1 MPVERVSTGVFGLDA
16 LLQGGFP
23 KNYTIMV
30 SGAPGTGK
38 TIFSMQ
44 FLYDGAKKGEKCLY
58 IVFEQN
64 VEDLIVQSELFGWDL
79 RPLINAG
86 KLKLVSMSVENAHL
100 DDVINEIKRG
110 GYKRAV
116 VDSLSAILLHP
127 VAWKE
132 MDVPYILSGS
142 LEEMIPDP
150 KNPMIASRILLN
162 RILSEIKKLD
172 CTTIIISELTEG
184 SKGLSRD
191 TISEFLV
198 DGIITMH
205 YTSTGSLPG
214 RHIMIRKMRA
224 TKHSEMIHPIEF
236 ADGRGISVM
245 VP

>member
-1 MPVERVSTGVFGLDA
+1 MVVERVSTGVVGLDA
-16 LLQGGFP
+16 LIQGGFP

-38 TIFSMQ
+38 TLLSMQ
-44 FLYDGAKKGEKCLY
+44 FLYEGALKGEKGLY
-58 IVFEQN
+58 VVFEQS
-64 VEDLIVQSELFGWDL
+64 VHDLIVQGELFGWDMQS
-79 RPLINAG
+79 LIDSG
-86 KLKLVSMSVENAHL
+86 KLKLISMSVEDTHL
-100 DDVINEIKRG
+100 DDIIREIKQ
-110 GYKRAV
+110 GYKRVV

-127 VAWKE
+127 VAWKD
-132 MDVPYILSGS
+132 MDAPYILSGS
-142 LEEMIPDP
+142 MEEMIPDP
-150 KNPMIASRILLN
+150 KNPMIASRLLLN

-184 SKGLSRD
+184 SHGLSRD

-236 ADGRGISVM
+236 VDGHGISVLM
-245 VP
+245 P

>member
-1 MPVERVSTGVFGLDA
+1 MVVERVSTGIVGLDT
-16 LLQGGFP
+16 LIQGGFP
-23 KNYTIMV
+23 KNYLIMV

-38 TIFSMQ
+38 TILSMQ
-44 FLYDGAKKGEKCLY
+44 FLYEGAKRGDKGLY
-58 IVFEQN
+58 IVFEQSVN
-64 VEDLIVQSELFGWDL
+64 DLIVQGELFGWDMQS
-79 RPLINAG
+79 LIASGN
-86 KLKLVSMSVENAHL
+86 LKLVSMSVEDTHL
-100 DDVINEIKRG
+100 DDIIREIKQ
-110 GYKRAV
+110 GYKRVV

-127 VAWKE
+127 VAWKD

-142 LEEMIPDP
+142 MEEMIPDP
-150 KNPMIASRILLN
+150 KNPMIASRLLLN
-162 RILSEIKKLD
+162 KIISEIKKLD

-184 SKGLSRD
+184 SHGLSRD

-236 ADGRGISVM
+236 VDGRGISVLM
-245 VP
+245 P

>member
-1 MPVERVSTGVFGLDA
+1 MVVERVSTGVEGLDV

-38 TIFSMQ
+38 TILSMQ
-44 FLYDGAKKGEKCLY
+44 FLYAGAKKGEKSLY
-58 IVFEQN
+58 IVFEQS
-64 VEDLIVQSELFGWDL
+64 VEDLVVQTELFGWDV
-79 RPLINAG
+79 RPLINSG
-86 KLKLVSMSVENAHL
+86 VLKIVSMSIENTHL
-100 DDVINEIKRG
+100 EDIINEISRG
-110 GYKRAV
+110 GYKRVV

-127 VAWKE
+127 VAWKD
-132 MDVPYILSGS
+132 MDIPYTLSGN

-150 KNPMIASRILLN
+150 KNPMIASRVLLN
-162 RILSEIKKLD
+162 KILSEIKKLG

-205 YTSTGSLPG
+205 YTSSGSLPG

-224 TKHSEMIHPIEF
+224 TKHSEMIHPLEF
-236 ADGRGISVM
+236 VDGHGLSVLM
-245 VP
+245 P

>member
-1 MPVERVSTGVFGLDA
+1 MAVERVSTGVVGLDA
-16 LLQGGFP
+16 LIQGGFP

-30 SGAPGTGK
+30 SGSPGTGK
-38 TIFSMQ
+38 TLLSMQ
-44 FLYDGAKKGEKCLY
+44 FLYDGAKKGEKSLY
-58 IVFEQN
+58 IVFEQSVN
-64 VEDLIVQSELFGWDL
+64 DLIVQGELFGWEL
-79 RPLINAG
+79 RPLIDSGN
-86 KLKLVSMSVENAHL
+86 LKLVSKSIEDTHL
-100 DDVINEIKRG
+100 DDIINEIKRG
-110 GYKRAV
+110 GYKRVV

-127 VAWKE
+127 VAWKD
-132 MDVPYILSGS
+132 MDLPYILSGS

-150 KNPMIASRILLN
+150 KNPMIASRVLLN
-162 RILSEIKKLD
+162 KILSEIKKLD

-184 SKGLSRD
+184 SRGLSRD

-236 ADGRGISVM
+236 VDGHGISVLM
-245 VP
+245 P